1 MGKSSKNKYQLEMDK
16 IDGANKI
23 LCNNKIIVGEK
34 YYAMLLTFFIYTI
47 PFILTII
54 FFIKLGPL
62 QLYKNIIYIIISSIL
77 YVIHIYAML
86 KGGCTDPGILPRQNQ
101 DSYYE
106 TNRVNMR
113 YRISGHIQKINF
125 CYSCYL
131 FRPPRTSHCAI
142 CDNCVERFDHHCI
155 WLGTCIGKKNY
166 KYFYILL
173 GSLNINAIFQIIFCA
188 CLLSIEVKKIKNKEK
203 KGYTFAITIGCIIL
217 YNSLFLLI
225 FIGKLFILH
234 TYLVIKGLTFYE
246 YSKDKMNI
254 YPGGL
259 NPYNKY
265 KLFSNK
271 SILFRKNEK
280 SNILDAVS
288 KQEDEINFTKY
299 KKKKTKSLKEN
310 IIKYKKEKNQK
321 ISTINNQSK
330 IKIKYLKTYQE
341 NNSLNI
347 KKRAFGNIRILK
359 HDKKKYTDVNNHFD
373 TSKRVFGNITFDVNG
388 ILSKPDNK
396 IKNKNYVSSSESSKE
411 IDFDNN
417 INVVINPYCI
427 IPESKIIK
435 KNNNKDIQQRKTL
448 IKRNENIMEDPLNDL
463 EKKHKKVIFSNL

>member
-16 IDGANKI
+16 IYGENKI
-23 LCNNKIIVGEK
+23 ICNNKIIVGEK

-188 CLLSIEVKKIKNKEK
+188 CLLSIEIKKIKNKEK

-254 YPGGL
+254 YP
-259 NPYNKY
+259 
-265 KLFSNK
+265 
-271 SILFRKNEK
+271 
-280 SNILDAVS
+280 
-288 KQEDEINFTKY
+288 
-299 KKKKTKSLKEN
+299 
-310 IIKYKKEKNQK
+310 
-321 ISTINNQSK
+321 
-330 IKIKYLKTYQE
+330 
-341 NNSLNI
+341 
-347 KKRAFGNIRILK
+347 
-359 HDKKKYTDVNNHFD
+359 
-373 TSKRVFGNITFDVNG
+373 
-388 ILSKPDNK
+388 
-396 IKNKNYVSSSESSKE
+396 
-411 IDFDNN
+411 
-417 INVVINPYCI
+417 
-427 IPESKIIK
+427 
-435 KNNNKDIQQRKTL
+435 
-448 IKRNENIMEDPLNDL
+448 
-463 EKKHKKVIFSNL
+463 